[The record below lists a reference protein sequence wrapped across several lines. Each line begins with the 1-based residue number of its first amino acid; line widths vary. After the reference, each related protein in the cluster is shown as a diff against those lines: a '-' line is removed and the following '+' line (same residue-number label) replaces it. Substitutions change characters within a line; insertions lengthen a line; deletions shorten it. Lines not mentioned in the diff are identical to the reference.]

1 MDDDIRRTCNPPVAD
16 VTVVTPHVP
25 NRVDELARCVASV
38 EAQRMQPLHHLI
50 VTDNDR
56 EGSAVVRNRGLNS
69 VTTEWTAFLDD
80 DDELLPHHIRVLY
93 GWALKTGADVL
104 YPECRI
110 VMNGQDV
117 PNTPEWAGRPGR
129 PFDPDILRQRSFIP
143 VTSLVRTSLAQF
155 VGGFGYGPASTYDD
169 HFFYLKCLDAGA
181 KFLHVPVVTWK
192 WHHHADN
199 SSGRPERVAW

>member
-1 MDDDIRRTCNPPVAD
+1 
-16 VTVVTPHVP
+16 
-25 NRVDELARCVASV
+25 
-38 EAQRMQPLHHLI
+38 MQPLHHLI

-69 VTTEWTAFLDD
+69 VTTEYTAFLDD

-143 VTSLVRTSLAQF
+143 VTTLVRTELAQA
-155 VGGFGYGPASTYDD
+155 VGGFQYVDGSPYDD
-169 HFFYLKCLDAGA
+169 WGMFRAMLDAGA
-181 KFLHVPVVTWK
+181 KFFHVPVLTWRW
-192 WHHHADN
+192 WHWAGN
-199 SSGRPERVAW
+199 SGGLASNVDW